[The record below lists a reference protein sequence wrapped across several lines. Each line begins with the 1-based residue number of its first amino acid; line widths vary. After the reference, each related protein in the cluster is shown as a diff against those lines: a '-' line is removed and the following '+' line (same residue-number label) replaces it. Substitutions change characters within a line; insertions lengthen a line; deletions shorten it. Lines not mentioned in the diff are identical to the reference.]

1 MHNQHPADRPHT
13 QSSPSRIFFSNSG
26 DILAKIAPTPPIPE
40 VSAYRF
46 LVIASESAHNAE
58 LHTHPLTHT
67 HPHTADP
74 SASAAKH
81 FVWRIG
87 EREHLRVASKYH
99 AHHLCRH
106 PFSPP
111 ARKRH
116 PRSFSFILQSARSPE
131 SAQPPPSLDPIHPRA
146 AHALRVKKTAVSRT
160 WEAGG
165 WLRLCEASGVCCDV
179 RGRRMSPVDRT
190 DSLWEIFELIA
201 VLGCVLKLARRN
213 LINGLMSLAAGGC
226 VWIVRRG
233 EL

>member
-1 MHNQHPADRPHT
+1 MHNQRAATTALIYTNPKQHHP
-13 QSSPSRIFFSNSG
+13 QNRISFSNSCK
-26 DILAKIAPTPPIPE
+26 ILAKIAPTPPIPE

-58 LHTHPLTHT
+58 LHTHTHT
-67 HPHTADP
+67 HRPHPDP

-116 PRSFSFILQSARSPE
+116 PRGLSVLFCNPPVPRNPAHDPLLGSDT
-131 SAQPPPSLDPIHPRA
+131 PPPGRPRPPA
-146 AHALRVKKTAVSRT
+146 RRVKKTAVSRT
-160 WEAGG
+160 WGRG
-165 WLRLCEASGVCCDV
+165 VDCICVRLKVRVCGDV
-179 RGRRMSPVDRT
+179 RGRRMSPVDRKALLRGLGMMC
-190 DSLWEIFELIA
+190 DCCSLGFVFVTREVGQTKF
-201 VLGCVLKLARRN
+201 N
-213 LINGLMSLAAGGC
+213 
-226 VWIVRRG
+226 
-233 EL
+233 